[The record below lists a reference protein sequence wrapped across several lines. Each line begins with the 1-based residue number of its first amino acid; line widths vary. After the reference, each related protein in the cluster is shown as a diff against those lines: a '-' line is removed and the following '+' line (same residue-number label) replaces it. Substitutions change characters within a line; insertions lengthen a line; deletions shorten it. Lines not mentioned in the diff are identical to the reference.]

1 MHLIRTFKIQ
11 IISKQIIEFS
21 AKYEIDN
28 DPWAYDRPARVPAAP
43 ARLRPFFFK
52 MKLVPMKM
60 LDATASISPFTLSDA
75 PISLSLSEYWK
86 KKKTEIRSRPVI
98 RWGRAWN
105 FPAKKARANENCTS
119 VSVCNANER
128 VWNRSHGERE
138 RSEMTIKA
146 FSTKLNEAKTL
157 TEWEFVFVVLSEV
170 SHSSTGRRR
179 GFLCRGVF
187 SSSYTGSPHRWS
199 VMTWEIFHVL
209 GYTWTWFLQ
218 NKY

>member
-1 MHLIRTFKIQ
+1 MKSTTIRERMTDLREYQ
-11 IISKQIIEFS
+11 RHRRAWGPSSSRWSWCRWRCSTPPPVS
-21 AKYEIDN
+21 A
-28 DPWAYDRPARVPAAP
+28 PSHCPTPP
-43 ARLRPFFFK
+43 
-52 MKLVPMKM
+52 
-60 LDATASISPFTLSDA
+60 
-75 PISLSLSEYWK
+75 SLSLSLSIE

-187 SSSYTGSPHRWS
+187 SSSYTGSPHRWP